1 MLSVPVGTQVVMG
14 RQHAQKISVESVPNA
29 LHMHLAGPHRS
40 PHDSPTLTVLQ
51 TVRGS
56 RALMVWTV
64 VKVSTTCSDFMHSRM
79 LHRTQ
84 NVADRPTEPLERKE

>member
-1 MLSVPVGTQVVMG
+1 MPVGTQVVMG
-14 RQHAQKISVESVPNA
+14 VQHAQMISVESAPNA
-29 LHMHLAGPHRS
+29 LHMHLAGPYRS

-64 VKVSTTCSDFMHSRM
+64 MKVSTTRSDFMRSRM

-84 NVADRPTEPLERKE
+84 NVVYRATVRVGMTRMI

>member
-14 RQHAQKISVESVPNA
+14 VQHAQKISVESAPNA

-56 RALMVWTV
+56 RALMVWMV
-64 VKVSTTCSDFMHSRM
+64 VKMSTTRSNFIRSRM
-79 LHRTQ
+79 LHREQ
-84 NVADRPTEPLERKE
+84 NVADRPTEPLKGKE

>member
-14 RQHAQKISVESVPNA
+14 VQHAQKISVESAPSA
-29 LHMHLAGPHRS
+29 PHMHQAGPHRS
-40 PHDSPTLTVLQ
+40 HHDSPTLTVLQ
-51 TVRGS
+51 TVWGS

-64 VKVSTTCSDFMHSRM
+64 VKMCTTRSDFIRSRM

-84 NVADRPTEPLERKE
+84 NVADWPTEPLEEKE